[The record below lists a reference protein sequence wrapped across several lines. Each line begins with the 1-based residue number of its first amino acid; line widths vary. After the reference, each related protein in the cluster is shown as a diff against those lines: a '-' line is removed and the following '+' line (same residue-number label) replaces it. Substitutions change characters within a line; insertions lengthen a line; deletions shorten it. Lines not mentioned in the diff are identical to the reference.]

1 MKKLTVYDATKKE
14 LIEYFFDQMTVS
26 GVANK
31 ERFLLWL
38 ERKRTDELMEAT
50 TRAAEG
56 STKAL
61 NEYIQYIK
69 MANDELKDIDKKLE
83 LLKKADKAYKR
94 YEKFNDEYDKADKK
108 FMERIND

>member
-1 MKKLTVYDATKKE
+1 MKNLTVCDATKEE
-14 LIEYFFDQMTVS
+14 LIEYFFDQMSVS

-56 STKAL
+56 SAKAL

-83 LLKKADKAYKR
+83 LLKKADEAYKR